1 MSASILD
8 IVPQQRASKLVKL
21 WVQVLKKLERDLGF
35 NLQFSTAENIP
46 TLEKQVFEGNYDLLY
61 MNPHHYAVFLK
72 SLDIKLLCER
82 KISLFRG
89 FKMSLQSE
97 ILKTWSRGN

>member
-35 NLQFSTAENIP
+35 NLQFSTAENIL
-46 TLEKQVFEGNYDLLY
+46 TFEK
-61 MNPHHYAVFLK
+61 
-72 SLDIKLLCER
+72 
-82 KISLFRG
+82 
-89 FKMSLQSE
+89 
-97 ILKTWSRGN
+97 